1 MTEPGSGV
9 VIIGSGISY
18 AATLLLGP
26 VLGEYAI
33 IVGMGLLGTIVALAD
48 FDTSQE
54 DELRFSFTKLWMAL
68 KFVFRGVALS
78 VAFSGV
84 LAFAVSKMLPADY
97 GVTPY
102 AIISAVSF
110 AIGWTSNKWS
120 QVKDS
125 FVGFLSSIIN
135 RQQP

>member
-1 MTEPGSGV
+1 MAEPGSTV
-9 VIIGSGISY
+9 VIVGSGVSY
-18 AATLLLGP
+18 AATMLLGP
-26 VLGEYAI
+26 ILGEYAV

-48 FDTSQE
+48 FDTSE
-54 DELRFSFTKLWMAL
+54 TGDEIHFSWGKAFRAA

-84 LAFAVSKMLPADY
+84 LAFAVSKLLPADY

-120 QVKDS
+120 QIRDS
-125 FVGFLSSIIN
+125 FVSFVSSLIN
-135 RQQP
+135 RQP

>member
-1 MTEPGSGV
+1 MAEPGSTV
-9 VIIGSGISY
+9 VIIGSGVSY
-18 AATLLLGP
+18 AATMLLGP
-26 VLGEYAI
+26 ILGEYAV

-48 FDTSQE
+48 FDTSE
-54 DELRFSFTKLWMAL
+54 TGDEIHFSWGKAFRAA

-84 LAFAVSKMLPADY
+84 LAFAVTKLLPADY

-120 QVKDS
+120 QIRDS
-125 FVGFLSSIIN
+125 FVSFVSSLIN
-135 RQQP
+135 RQP

>member
-1 MTEPGSGV
+1 MAEPGSTV
-9 VIIGSGISY
+9 VIIGSGVSY
-18 AATLLLGP
+18 AATMLLGP
-26 VLGEYAI
+26 ILGEYAV

-48 FDTSQE
+48 FDTSE
-54 DELRFSFTKLWMAL
+54 TGDEIHFSWGKAFRAA

-84 LAFAVSKMLPADY
+84 LAFAVSKLLPVDY

-120 QVKDS
+120 QIRDS
-125 FVGFLSSIIN
+125 FVSFVSSLIN
-135 RQQP
+135 RQP